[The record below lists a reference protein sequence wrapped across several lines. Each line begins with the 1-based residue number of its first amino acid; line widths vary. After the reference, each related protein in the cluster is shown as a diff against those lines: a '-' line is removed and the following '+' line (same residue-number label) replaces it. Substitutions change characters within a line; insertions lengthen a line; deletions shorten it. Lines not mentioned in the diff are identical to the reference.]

1 MRGQDVVLLV
11 VMCLGMGNGEEG
23 QRSGAGGLAECRG
36 SSVRVR
42 ASLRG
47 GATVGRIPL
56 PTLKND
62 TAIPAKDL
70 EAVGYIVDE
79 QQLTPLPEK
88 RPMTPPPPSVFSTR
102 MTVSLAS
109 LPTRPRSSLV
119 LPIITIRGSVADS
132 VGWLLAL
139 LTCSIKAR
147 KQMQLDE
154 QLYMAAAMGDTG
166 LCLSLIDDGADV
178 LAESQDGGD
187 DPRFAFAELYGLQF
201 YEEAERAKN
210 AEDAGKTRDRTKSP
224 STKPPKRQT
233 AARSAL
239 RWAAYNGHTDTVRAL
254 ISRGADIN
262 KGDTEGYTA
271 LHEAAL
277 YGHHETLLTL
287 LELKAWVN
295 PRTDEGWMPHHLA
308 AAYGYLDIIKSLQE
322 AGADLC
328 ATTNG
333 GLTAM
338 DWAKAYGYVDTS
350 EFLRTCSDRHGNQE
364 EESFF

>member
-1 MRGQDVVLLV
+1 MLSVAPYLSLSLYPFLSLPRFPSLHGSLPPSLTFVVSLTVVFSIFYVTNSRSRRAKMRCHAQQQGALLLV
-11 VMCLGMGNGEEG
+11 VICLGVGHGEEG
-23 QRSGAGGLAECRG
+23 KMSGALGVAECRG

-56 PTLKND
+56 PAND

-70 EAVGYIVDE
+70 EPVGSIVDE

-88 RPMTPPPPSVFSTR
+88 RPMTPPPPSIFSTR
-102 MTVSLAS
+102 MPVSGAS
-109 LPTRPRSSLV
+109 LPTRPRSTLV

-147 KQMQLDE
+147 KKMLLDE

-166 LCLSLIDDGADV
+166 LCLSLIDIGSDV
-178 LAESQDGGD
+178 LAESHDGGD

-210 AEDAGKTRDRTKSP
+210 AEDAGKTRDQTKSP

-277 YGHHETLLTL
+277 YGHHETLLAL

-295 PRTDEGWMPHHLA
+295 PRTDEV
-308 AAYGYLDIIKSLQE
+308 
-322 AGADLC
+322 C
-328 ATTNG
+328 
-333 GLTAM
+333 
-338 DWAKAYGYVDTS
+338 V
-350 EFLRTCSDRHGNQE
+350 CVCVCV
-364 EESFF
+364 